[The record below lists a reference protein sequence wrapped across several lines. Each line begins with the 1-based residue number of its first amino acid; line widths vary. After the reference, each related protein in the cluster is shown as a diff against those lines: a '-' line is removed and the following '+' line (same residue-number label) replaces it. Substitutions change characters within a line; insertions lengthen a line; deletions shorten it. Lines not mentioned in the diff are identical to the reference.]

1 VETDATRGVILSTH
15 PPGSQPSYGQQP
27 PYGQQPGQPPTG
39 QSPTGPRPPYGPQPE
54 KRKSNPTLI
63 VVIVIVVLALTG
75 GIVGAALLLAG
86 DDDSASSGSETIE
99 GDGYSYAIPGG
110 WEEATSAAGGTQGID
125 SVVRAKD
132 DQEGFRSNI
141 LVEVQPASGTTDPE
155 AIRDTWEANI
165 GAAVGA
171 TPEPID
177 DTTID
182 GQTALG
188 VRAETTQQGIDVI
201 QVAYLT
207 INDGKVYSIAMSSH
221 ADLEEEAT
229 GELDQLLD
237 SWSWA

>member
-1 VETDATRGVILSTH
+1 MSTQ
-15 PPGSQPSYGQQP
+15 PPGHQPSYGQQS
-27 PYGQQPGQPPTG
+27 PYGQRPPGQPPPG
-39 QSPTGPRPPYGPQPE
+39 QPPPGQPPYGPQLD
-54 KRKSNPTLI
+54 KRKSNTTLI
-63 VVIVIVVLALTG
+63 VVIVIVVLALAG

-86 DDDSASSGSETIE
+86 DDDSASSGGETLE
-99 GDGYSYAIPGG
+99 GDGYSYAIPEG
-110 WEEATSAAGGTQGID
+110 WKEATSAAGGTEGID
-125 SVVRAKD
+125 SVVRAED
-132 DQEGFRSNI
+132 DEAGFRSNI
-141 LVEVQPASGTTDPE
+141 LVEVQPASGATDP
-155 AIRDTWEANI
+155 ASIRDTWEANI
-165 GAAVGA
+165 GSAVGA

-188 VRAETTQQGIDVI
+188 VRVETTQESIDVI

-221 ADLEEEAT
+221 ADAEEEAT

>member
-1 VETDATRGVILSTH
+1 LSTQ
-15 PPGSQPSYGQQP
+15 PPGNQPSSGQQSSYGQP
-27 PYGQQPGQPPTG
+27 PPGRSPYGP
-39 QSPTGPRPPYGPQPE
+39 PPYGPRLE
-54 KRKSNPTLI
+54 KRKSNSTLI
-63 VVIVIVVLALTG
+63 VVVVIVVLALA
-75 GIVGAALLLAG
+75 GIVGAALLLTG
-86 DDDSASSGSETIE
+86 DDDSASSSSETLE
-99 GDGYSYAIPGG
+99 GDGYSYAIPEG
-110 WEEATSAAGGTQGID
+110 WEEATSAAGGTEGID
-125 SVVRAKD
+125 FVVRAD
-132 DQEGFRSNI
+132 DDVEGFRSNI

-155 AIRDTWEANI
+155 SIRDTWEANI
-165 GAAVGA
+165 GTAVGA

-188 VRAETTQQGIDVI
+188 VRVETTQQGIDVI

-221 ADLEEEAT
+221 ADSEAEAT